1 VEETRARV
9 ETMRSARILLLAGAL
24 LAGAVPVLRSPLAA
38 QRALVIQR
46 FEAEL
51 RVEPDGDVQVTETIH
66 PRFTGSWNG
75 IYRDLSLDH
84 QTARGRR
91 ERLDV
96 DLTGITDEGGQPLR
110 YEARNEGGWTRRF
123 QIWIPGA
130 EDATRTVVIRY
141 VVHNAI
147 RFFEEGSEVG
157 ALDELYWNV
166 TGNGWEVPIEHASA
180 RVVLPEGV
188 APKQSA
194 GYTGVAGSTEKAVR
208 IDTRGG
214 TVSFDATRSLGPGE
228 GLTVAVGW
236 PPGTVARPAAASRLA
251 RETGRWAPLSLS
263 FLALLLAFRQW
274 RRKGRDPKA
283 RAITVQY
290 EPPQALG
297 PAEVGTLVDNKAEM
311 HDITA
316 TLVDLAVRGFVH
328 IQQVEKRKLGI
339 FSHTEYVFHLKK
351 PEETWAGLTTHEER
365 YLAALFKHAGP
376 GASKGLLKTLFGASE
391 EEPAGEGE
399 GAGDGPTYGTV
410 ELSDLKNK
418 FYKDLKGIR
427 DALYEQLVAKGY
439 YERDPETVKGRW
451 IAGGGAL
458 LIGGV
463 AGAIWAHDSGALP
476 LVDPVTLGAA
486 FVLSGLIVI
495 VFGQIMPARTEKG
508 ARAREWALG
517 FKEFLERVE
526 EPRYK
531 RMITSPEMFERF
543 LSYAM
548 AFKVEGKWARAFE
561 DMYAEPPRWYSGP
574 HGGAFHASSFTHDL
588 TAMSTAASSTM
599 SSSPSGSGGG
609 GSSGGGSGGG
619 GGGGF

>member
-1 VEETRARV
+1 
-9 ETMRSARILLLAGAL
+9 MRRARILLLAGTL
-24 LAGAVPVLRSPLAA
+24 LAGAVPVLPGPLAA
-38 QRALVIQR
+38 QRALVIER

-51 RVEPDGDVQVTETIH
+51 RVEPDGDVQVTETIR

-75 IYRDLSLDH
+75 IYRDLSLEH
-84 QTARGRR
+84 QTAEGHR

-96 DLTGITDEGGQPLR
+96 DLTGVTDENGKPLR
-110 YEARNEGGWTRRF
+110 YEASNQGRWMRRF
-123 QIWIPGA
+123 QIWVPGA

-141 VVHNAI
+141 AVRNAI
-147 RFFEEGSEVG
+147 RFFDEGSVVG
-157 ALDELYWNV
+157 AMDELYWNA
-166 TGNGWEVPIEHASA
+166 TGNGWEVPIEHASVQ
-180 RVVLPEGV
+180 VVLPEGV
-188 APKQSA
+188 VPKQSA
-194 GYTGVAGSTEKAVR
+194 GYTGVAGSTERAVR
-208 IDTRGG
+208 VATRGG

-236 PPGTVARPAAASRLA
+236 PPGAVARPVAASRLA
-251 RETGRWAPLSLS
+251 RDAGRWAPLSLS

-274 RRKGRDPKA
+274 RRKGKDPEA

-290 EPPQALG
+290 EPPAALG

-311 HDITA
+311 HDVTA
-316 TLVDLAVRGFVH
+316 TLVDLAVRGYVH
-328 IQQVEKRKLGI
+328 IQQVEEKKLGI

-351 PEETWAGLTTHEER
+351 PEEAWGGLATHEER
-365 YLAALFKHAGP
+365 YLTALFKHADP
-376 GASKGLLKTLFGASE
+376 KASKGLLETLFGSSE
-391 EEPAGEGE
+391 GDTAAEVEGS
-399 GAGDGPTYGTV
+399 GGGPTYATV

-427 DALYEQLVAKGY
+427 DALYQQLVGKGY

-463 AGAIWAHDSGALP
+463 AGAIWLNESGAIPFLDP
-476 LVDPVTLGAA
+476 LSLGAA

-548 AFKVEGKWARAFE
+548 AFKVEGRWARAFE
-561 DMYAEPPRWYSGP
+561 DMYSEPPRWYTGP

-588 TAMSTAASSTM
+588 SAMSTAASSTM